1 MCKQLGEQ
9 RSEYHL
15 KLMTNHFI
23 IISQRWHLAWI
34 HYSEFKCGWWK
45 TIICKDFKE
54 LSGEIR
60 QFLWSPLISF
70 EYILLTG
77 VKLCPAVF
85 WLILAPVKRQ
95 YLWQVIAGLQQWIQ
109 YWSTIDNTWTLCYL
123 LTLNLLIKLLT
134 DIICMFCHWQS
145 CSLH

>member
-34 HYSEFKCGWWK
+34 HYSEFKWGWWK
-45 TIICKDFKE
+45 TTICKDFKD
-54 LSGEIR
+54 LSGKMR
-60 QFLWSPLISF
+60 QFLWPPIISF
-70 EYILLTG
+70 EYNSIDWSQVMSGSILVDISTCQKAIFMASDSRTAAL
-77 VKLCPAVF
+77 
-85 WLILAPVKRQ
+85 
-95 YLWQVIAGLQQWIQ
+95 Q